1 METKQT
7 PQQQRRTVKVE
18 VEINDDLDKTQ
29 YKEPVKPSVTT
40 ATYNENKTR
49 SDDSQYNKRQRN
61 IGP

>member
-29 YKEPVKPSVTT
+29 YKEPVKPSVTM